1 MTYEPITDQEIKTNI
16 AYFSDLRDKLV
27 LGYREGC
34 YGFRETI
41 TLFRR

>member
-16 AYFSDLRDKLV
+16 AYFSDLRDRLV

-34 YGFRETI
+34 CGFRETI

>member
-27 LGYREGC
+27 SGKPWIV
-34 YGFRETI
+34 FAVA
-41 TLFRR
+41 